1 MSFFL
6 EVRSSFFFFDGFS
19 KMFVVI
25 ELVYGYYLFIVL
37 VYKLVFRVL
46 VVLRNK
52 FVVRSS
58 KFWF

>member
-1 MSFFL
+1 
-6 EVRSSFFFFDGFS
+6 
-19 KMFVVI
+19 MFVVI
-25 ELVYGYYLFIVL
+25 ESVYGYYLFIVL